1 MQYNDIAIALLA
13 ESSENYVYCYASDVS
28 YEDALNDATL
38 YLIDNYSEQENVFE
52 DIHYNLH
59 HYVIPLELKPI
70 DLIKSRKNMSI
81 NLDTK
86 VDGTKQSTIIQFFAY
101 EDVNTHLRE
110 LTDEFYYMAQ
120 YLDRILPTS
129 AEKSVTLRKLLES
142 KDSAVRASLGGV
154 NNG

>member
-1 MQYNDIAIALLA
+1 
-13 ESSENYVYCYASDVS
+13 
-28 YEDALNDATL
+28 
-38 YLIDNYSEQENVFE
+38 
-52 DIHYNLH
+52 
-59 HYVIPLELKPI
+59 
-70 DLIKSRKNMSI
+70 MSI

-142 KDSAVRASLGGV
+142 KDCAVRAATTPT
-154 NNG
+154 N

>member
-70 DLIKSRKNMSI
+70 DLKKSRKNMSI

-86 VDGTKQSTIIQFFAY
+86 VDGTKQSTILQFFAY

-142 KDSAVRASLGGV
+142 KDSAVRAATVSTK
-154 NNG
+154 

>member
-1 MQYNDIAIALLA
+1 
-13 ESSENYVYCYASDVS
+13 
-28 YEDALNDATL
+28 
-38 YLIDNYSEQENVFE
+38 
-52 DIHYNLH
+52 
-59 HYVIPLELKPI
+59 
-70 DLIKSRKNMSI
+70 MSI

-86 VDGTKQSTIIQFFAY
+86 VDGTKQSTILQFFAY

-142 KDSAVRASLGGV
+142 KDCALRASLGGV
-154 NNG
+154 ING

>member
-1 MQYNDIAIALLA
+1 
-13 ESSENYVYCYASDVS
+13 
-28 YEDALNDATL
+28 
-38 YLIDNYSEQENVFE
+38 
-52 DIHYNLH
+52 
-59 HYVIPLELKPI
+59 
-70 DLIKSRKNMSI
+70 MSI

-86 VDGTKQSTIIQFFAY
+86 PDGTKQSTILQFFAY
-101 EDVNTHLRE
+101 EHLPE
-110 LTDEFYYMAQ
+110 HLQLISKEFYYMAE

>member
-1 MQYNDIAIALLA
+1 MQYNDVAIALLA
-13 ESSENYVYCYASDVS
+13 ESSKNYVYCYVSDVS

-38 YLIDNYSEQENVFE
+38 YLIHDYRKQEEVFE
-52 DIHYNLH
+52 DTNYDLHY
-59 HYVIPLELKPI
+59 YVVPLNITPI
-70 DLIKSRKNMSI
+70 DLLKSRKNMSI

-86 VDGTKQSTIIQFFAY
+86 VDGTKQSTIVQFFAY
-101 EDVNTHLRE
+101 EEVNTHLRE

>member
-1 MQYNDIAIALLA
+1 
-13 ESSENYVYCYASDVS
+13 
-28 YEDALNDATL
+28 
-38 YLIDNYSEQENVFE
+38 
-52 DIHYNLH
+52 
-59 HYVIPLELKPI
+59 
-70 DLIKSRKNMSI
+70 MSI

-101 EDVNTHLRE
+101 EGIDAHLHE
-110 LTDEFYYMAQ
+110 LASEFYYMAE

-142 KDSAVRASLGGV
+142 KDSAIRASLGGV

>member
-1 MQYNDIAIALLA
+1 MQYNDVAIALLA
-13 ESSENYVYCYASDVS
+13 ESSENYIYCYASDVS

-38 YLIDNYSEQENVFE
+38 YLIDNYSEQEKVFE

-59 HYVIPLELKPI
+59 RYVIPLELKPI
-70 DLIKSRKNMSI
+70 DLKKSRKNMSI

-86 VDGTKQSTIIQFFAY
+86 PDGTKQSTIVQFFAY
-101 EDVNTHLRE
+101 EDVEEHLQE
-110 LTDEFYYMAQ
+110 VAKEFYFMAE

-142 KDSAVRASLGGV
+142 KDSAVRAATVSTK
-154 NNG
+154 

>member
-1 MQYNDIAIALLA
+1 
-13 ESSENYVYCYASDVS
+13 
-28 YEDALNDATL
+28 
-38 YLIDNYSEQENVFE
+38 
-52 DIHYNLH
+52 
-59 HYVIPLELKPI
+59 
-70 DLIKSRKNMSI
+70 MSI

-86 VDGTKQSTIIQFFAY
+86 VDGTKQSTILQFFAY

-142 KDSAVRASLGGV
+142 KDCAVRASLGGV

>member
-1 MQYNDIAIALLA
+1 MQYNDVAIALLA

-38 YLIDNYSEQENVFE
+38 YLIHDYNKQEKVFE
-52 DIHYNLH
+52 DVHYDLH
-59 HYVIPLELKPI
+59 YYVVPLNITPI
-70 DLIKSRKNMSI
+70 DLSKSRKNMSI

-86 VDGTKQSTIIQFFAY
+86 VDGTKQSTILQFFAY
-101 EDVNTHLRE
+101 EGLDHNLQE
-110 LTDEFYYMAQ
+110 LAEEFYFMAK

-142 KDSAVRASLGGV
+142 KDCALRAALGGV